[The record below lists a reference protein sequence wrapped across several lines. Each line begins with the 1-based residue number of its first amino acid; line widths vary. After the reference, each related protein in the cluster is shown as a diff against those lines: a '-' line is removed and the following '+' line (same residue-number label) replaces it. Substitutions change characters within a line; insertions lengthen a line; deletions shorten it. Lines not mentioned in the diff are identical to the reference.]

1 VQVIIRPGSSRI
13 LGSIRISGL
22 ERGSVPRRRAI
33 RTQPRGFNPISANLN
48 ARPFDGR
55 TAERLLSRKDGAI
68 VAWHEPNR
76 QPRPERTATMNTS
89 SDSTKRT
96 LRVHIVDVVKQ
107 KEGGY
112 TLVVQP
118 HSDSEI
124 NSDEIWRV
132 ALPGDFR
139 GATRVDR
146 LWHLYYGEDPG
157 YSPGAWLDLAI
168 PDHLG
173 DDEGPIKRNRAD
185 S

>member
-1 VQVIIRPGSSRI
+1 
-13 LGSIRISGL
+13 
-22 ERGSVPRRRAI
+22 
-33 RTQPRGFNPISANLN
+33 
-48 ARPFDGR
+48 
-55 TAERLLSRKDGAI
+55 
-68 VAWHEPNR
+68 
-76 QPRPERTATMNTS
+76 MNTS

-107 KEGGY
+107 KEGGI

-157 YSPGAWLDLAI
+157 YLPGAWLDLAI

-173 DDEGPIKRNRAD
+173 DDVGPIERNRAD
-185 S
+185 N

>member
-1 VQVIIRPGSSRI
+1 
-13 LGSIRISGL
+13 
-22 ERGSVPRRRAI
+22 
-33 RTQPRGFNPISANLN
+33 
-48 ARPFDGR
+48 
-55 TAERLLSRKDGAI
+55 
-68 VAWHEPNR
+68 
-76 QPRPERTATMNTS
+76 MNTS
-89 SDSTKRT
+89 SDPTKRT

-124 NSDEIWRV
+124 NSAEIWRV

-157 YSPGAWLDLAI
+157 YSPGTWLDLAI
-168 PDHLG
+168 PEHSEDTA
-173 DDEGPIKRNRAD
+173 DPIERNRAD